1 MTALLPNVLVF
12 GFFIGGI
19 ANDRNPIW
27 RMTVGRYWALEV
39 FLFKVAAFSLVVYLA
54 MKALRS
60 VLISIRPDAA
70 DAVEESERQRA
81 EQQREIEVAENK
93 AYWARVEK
101 LRSESKARFDA
112 LPESEK
118 KRLFE
123 ATRRQ
128 REEDLRIAEARR
140 LEEERVEQ
148 EKALDIERRRKLAAS
163 PEVKK
168 KNAINDLI
176 GGY

>member
-1 MTALLPNVLVF
+1 MLPNVLVF
-12 GFFIGGI
+12 GFFISGI
-19 ANDRNPIW
+19 NNDRNPIW
-27 RMTVGRYWALEV
+27 RMIVGRYWALEV
-39 FLFKVAAFSLVVYLA
+39 FLFKAAAVAFVVYLA
-54 MKALRS
+54 MNALRS
-60 VLISIRPDAA
+60 VLISIGPDPATVA
-70 DAVEESERQRA
+70 EERERQRA

-101 LRSESKARFDA
+101 QRSESNARFDA

-118 KRLFE
+118 NRLFE
-123 ATRRQ
+123 ATRLQ
-128 REEDLRIAEARR
+128 READLRIAEARR